1 VQAARTAARAATRKE
16 ATVAIDPAVEKA
28 VNDVFAT
35 EGYVKQDGGRDY
47 DKMRQAAYIV
57 LTATKVLHKKERAE
71 KATTKGSLVKQVF
84 PSLPDPGQFADESD
98 PDLAAAV
105 WDNCQQRVWGEAKS
119 DATGKLQ
126 ILVGSQMGNGYVLC
140 RTKVGD
146 DQTDAAYV
154 TDDRAC
160 IEEDLVTP
168 ENRALERK
176 LRAVVNNRT
185 MLIYRQPQ
193 YAKRW
198 KQTFDGHL
206 KAISAAGSGQLALAI
221 EGVTAEPA
229 TVDDDEE

>member
-1 VQAARTAARAATRKE
+1 M
-16 ATVAIDPAVEKA
+16 AIDPAVEKA

-47 DKMRQAAYIV
+47 DKMRQAAYGV
-57 LTATKVLHKKERAE
+57 LTVTKVLHKKERAA
-71 KATTKGSLVKQVF
+71 KATTKGSLTKQVF
-84 PSLPDPGQFADESD
+84 PSLPDPDRFGEERDRE
-98 PDLAAAV
+98 LAAAV
-105 WDNCQQRVWGEAKS
+105 WENIQQRLWGEAKP

-176 LRAVVNNRT
+176 LRSVVNNRT

-193 YAKRW
+193 HARRW

-229 TVDDDEE
+229 VVDDEDEE